1 MPQFRL
7 LWVAPLQWVEIPYLT
22 RGPKAQDRLNCGN

>member
-1 MPQFRL
+1 MPRFRL
-7 LWVAPLQWVEIPYLT
+7 LCVTPLQWVVIPYLT